1 LLWIKADLLGNEALG
16 SLPSEACWNVM
27 RSGDPHLFLWLH
39 LRFAEIEAKKGNFIQ
54 AERHLQLTSSLLAQH
69 HDLWAEARLHLL
81 RSVFAELSSDLQ
93 TAVAHIKR
101 ALELAKES
109 GTIFEQAAALSNLG
123 YLSIL
128 GTHYDD
134 ARRYL
139 SEARNLAIEL
149 PLLRTAIFD
158 SLAIIELQNDRFDES
173 ESYLRQA
180 EVSGRG
186 TRYADI
192 EKNLTVVRLLRRRG
206 ELVRA
211 LELASESVRLA
222 DERRIT
228 ILAVKFRI
236 LHADLLLDLDRTE
249 EAKNVIKRIDTT
261 RIAASL
267 TLLAEI
273 ERLTGRV
280 SSRTGASAIART
292 QFDRAKRIFSTL
304 GHVVSHGDT
313 EAQAESD
320 LSRSQ
325 PDGICHV
332 ASTADHSSSVE
343 QFVSSV
349 RLVQFARNP
358 ILLGKEAM
366 LIAQTLGAT
375 RMALLST
382 DDGQRRSLVD
392 HQDWPTAGISLPD
405 ANISRI
411 GLGSRDRNTYELV
424 VESGTDDSIAER
436 LSPILELVAHAVELH
451 EARQERGELTS
462 IWPADGVL
470 PDSGSLF
477 YSEKMRELRKQA
489 LRLAPTDLKVLITGE
504 TGVGKEVVARLIHD
518 ASKRA
523 GKNFE
528 AVNCASVP
536 RELFEAHLF
545 GHRKGA
551 FTGAVADQ
559 PGVIR
564 GNDGGTIFF
573 DEIGEL
579 SIEMQ
584 VKLLRVLDTNQVHPI
599 GAPNAM
605 PVDFRAVAATNAN
618 LHEMIEQKR
627 FREDLFYRLNVA
639 TLRVPPLR
647 ERREEILPFVDHFL
661 AVFCTRHNRPLLRV
675 SDEAK
680 EYLVLYNW
688 PGNIREL
695 RNEIERLCGMIE
707 VNDVVRPKHLAATII
722 RARKERLDAAVEAG
736 PNEVLINIDQPLA
749 GAYAEIDRHA
759 IVAALKKD
767 AGNLEAASKRL
778 GVTRKGLY
786 NKRLRFG
793 ML

>member
-1 LLWIKADLLGNEALG
+1 
-16 SLPSEACWNVM
+16 M
-27 RSGDPHLFLWLH
+27 
-39 LRFAEIEAKKGNFIQ
+39 
-54 AERHLQLTSSLLAQH
+54 
-69 HDLWAEARLHLL
+69 

-93 TAVAHIKR
+93 SAVDHIER
-101 ALELAKES
+101 ALTIARES
-109 GTIFEQAAALSNLG
+109 GTLFEQAAALSNLG

-128 GTHYDD
+128 ETKYDK
-134 ARRYL
+134 ARGYL
-139 SEARNLAIEL
+139 SEASNLAIEL

-180 EVSGRG
+180 EVSGQG

-206 ELVRA
+206 ELDRA
-211 LELASESVRLA
+211 LRLASESVCLA
-222 DERRIT
+222 DERRVA
-228 ILAVKFRI
+228 ILAVKFRF
-236 LHADLLLDLDRTE
+236 LQADLLLDLGRTE
-249 EAKNVIKRIDTT
+249 DAKNVIKNIDTKA
-261 RIAASL
+261 IAASL
-267 TLLAEI
+267 TFLAEV
-273 ERLTGRV
+273 ERLAGRV
-280 SSRTGASAIART
+280 SARTGVSTIAKT
-292 QFDRAKRIFSTL
+292 QFERAKRIFKTL
-304 GHVVSHGDT
+304 GHVVSHDDT
-313 EAQAESD
+313 EVDAVRD
-320 LSRSQ
+320 LSRGEL
-325 PDGICHV
+325 DG
-332 ASTADHSSSVE
+332 ASKIGQTAAHSNVE

-366 LIAQTLGAT
+366 LIAQALGAT

-382 DDGQRRSLVD
+382 DDGQRRVLVD
-392 HQDWPTAGISLPD
+392 HQGWPTAGVSLPSS
-405 ANISRI
+405 NISRI
-411 GLGSRDRNTYELV
+411 SLGSRDRNTYELV
-424 VESGTDDSIAER
+424 VESGTDDAIAER
-436 LSPILELVAHAVELH
+436 LSPLLELIFHAVELH

-462 IWPADGVL
+462 IWPAEGVL
-470 PDSGSLF
+470 PDSGPLF

-489 LRLAPTDLKVLITGE
+489 LRLAPTGLKVLITGE

-545 GHRKGA
+545 GHRRGA

-579 SIEMQ
+579 SVEMQ
-584 VKLLRVLDTNQVHPI
+584 VKLLRVLDTNHVHPI
-599 GAPNAM
+599 GAPNAI

-618 LHEMIEQKR
+618 LHDLIEQKR

-661 AVFCTRHNRPLLRV
+661 AVFCTRHSRPLLKI

-695 RNEIERLCGMIE
+695 RNEIERLCGMTE
-707 VNDVVRPKHLAATII
+707 VNDVVRPKHLAAAIV
-722 RARKERLDAAVEAG
+722 RARKERRDAAVEAG

-749 GAYAEIDRHA
+749 SAYAEIDRHA

>member
-1 LLWIKADLLGNEALG
+1 MRLEFGTAAQGKYELLVE
-16 SLPSEACWNVM
+16 P
-27 RSGDPHLFLWLH
+27 
-39 LRFAEIEAKKGNFIQ
+39 
-54 AERHLQLTSSLLAQH
+54 
-69 HDLWAEARLHLL
+69 
-81 RSVFAELSSDLQ
+81 
-93 TAVAHIKR
+93 
-101 ALELAKES
+101 
-109 GTIFEQAAALSNLG
+109 
-123 YLSIL
+123 
-128 GTHYDD
+128 
-134 ARRYL
+134 
-139 SEARNLAIEL
+139 
-149 PLLRTAIFD
+149 
-158 SLAIIELQNDRFDES
+158 
-173 ESYLRQA
+173 
-180 EVSGRG
+180 VS
-186 TRYADI
+186 A
-192 EKNLTVVRLLRRRG
+192 
-206 ELVRA
+206 
-211 LELASESVRLA
+211 
-222 DERRIT
+222 
-228 ILAVKFRI
+228 
-236 LHADLLLDLDRTE
+236 
-249 EAKNVIKRIDTT
+249 
-261 RIAASL
+261 
-267 TLLAEI
+267 
-273 ERLTGRV
+273 
-280 SSRTGASAIART
+280 TGAAECIAS
-292 QFDRAKRIFSTL
+292 IFS
-304 GHVVSHGDT
+304 
-313 EAQAESD
+313 
-320 LSRSQ
+320 
-325 PDGICHV
+325 
-332 ASTADHSSSVE
+332 
-343 QFVSSV
+343 
-349 RLVQFARNP
+349 
-358 ILLGKEAM
+358 
-366 LIAQTLGAT
+366 LISAAT
-375 RMALLST
+375 
-382 DDGQRRSLVD
+382 G
-392 HQDWPTAGISLPD
+392 
-405 ANISRI
+405 
-411 GLGSRDRNTYELV
+411 
-424 VESGTDDSIAER
+424 
-436 LSPILELVAHAVELH
+436 LH
-451 EARQERGELTS
+451 EAQREQKERAS
-462 IWPADGVL
+462 IWPTETTL
-470 PDSGSLF
+470 SDSGPLI
-477 YSEKMRELRKQA
+477 YGEKMRELRKQA

>member
-1 LLWIKADLLGNEALG
+1 
-16 SLPSEACWNVM
+16 
-27 RSGDPHLFLWLH
+27 
-39 LRFAEIEAKKGNFIQ
+39 
-54 AERHLQLTSSLLAQH
+54 
-69 HDLWAEARLHLL
+69 
-81 RSVFAELSSDLQ
+81 
-93 TAVAHIKR
+93 
-101 ALELAKES
+101 
-109 GTIFEQAAALSNLG
+109 
-123 YLSIL
+123 
-128 GTHYDD
+128 
-134 ARRYL
+134 
-139 SEARNLAIEL
+139 
-149 PLLRTAIFD
+149 
-158 SLAIIELQNDRFDES
+158 
-173 ESYLRQA
+173 
-180 EVSGRG
+180 
-186 TRYADI
+186 
-192 EKNLTVVRLLRRRG
+192 
-206 ELVRA
+206 
-211 LELASESVRLA
+211 
-222 DERRIT
+222 
-228 ILAVKFRI
+228 
-236 LHADLLLDLDRTE
+236 
-249 EAKNVIKRIDTT
+249 
-261 RIAASL
+261 
-267 TLLAEI
+267 
-273 ERLTGRV
+273 
-280 SSRTGASAIART
+280 
-292 QFDRAKRIFSTL
+292 
-304 GHVVSHGDT
+304 
-313 EAQAESD
+313 
-320 LSRSQ
+320 
-325 PDGICHV
+325 
-332 ASTADHSSSVE
+332 
-343 QFVSSV
+343 
-349 RLVQFARNP
+349 
-358 ILLGKEAM
+358 
-366 LIAQTLGAT
+366 
-375 RMALLST
+375 LLST
-382 DDGQRRSLVD
+382 DDAQHRVLVD
-392 HQDWPTAGISLPD
+392 HRDWPTAGVSLPN
-405 ANISRI
+405 ANINRI

-424 VESGTDDSIAER
+424 VESGTDDAIVER
-436 LSPILELVAHAVELH
+436 LSPVLELITHAVELC